1 MFGKLKPVP
10 PPLPLLAL
18 QARTTWP
25 FGRSTPPVTA
35 KFGKSRSFVSQSFP
49 SGPVELWL
57 PFGHVAT
64 LTVKDE

>member
-1 MFGKLKPVP
+1 ML
-10 PPLPLLAL
+10 
-18 QARTTWP
+18 
-25 FGRSTPPVTA
+25 PVTA
-35 KFGKSRSFVSQSFP
+35 KLGKSRSFVSQSFP